1 MKILQ
6 MMKLH
11 FSTVVRFSSI
21 GHILGNFLL
30 YVQFTRYIQKTS
42 GVWTYFGQL
51 GAICPNPK
59 LKYFRQK
66 IGQKNHFFYYYV
78 QKAVDSTLFFNFLD
92 NSWTFYTHMS
102 KKNIILHVQNIIK
115 WTIIFTGKIKKETSR
130 MMFLQLIF
138 QQLL

>member
-1 MKILQ
+1 

-11 FSTVVRFSSI
+11 FSAVVGCLTI
-21 GHILGNFLL
+21 GQILVNLGL

-78 QKAVDSTLFFNFLD
+78 QKAVDSTLFFLFSGQFLD
-92 NSWTFYTHMS
+92 
-102 KKNIILHVQNIIK
+102 ILHTYVQEKQHSPCPKHNQMYNY
-115 WTIIFTGKIKKETSR
+115 FYRQNKKVSST
-130 MMFLQLIF
+130 LQLPCPSIMRG
-138 QQLL
+138 